1 MKALYF
7 WWTLYEFL
15 PNWPRCHIFASVAGN
30 LGTNWEV
37 SALMSYLPNLSPL
50 RSDVSLDSKMLS
62 CTKTHTHK
70 PGYDEKIVVKNYKKM
85 HLRFLIHLFWFPH
98 PYLMICY
105 VNLGFGIHMKRIKM
119 LVAWWLTL
127 FLWSTF
133 RPQRNSQWK
142 KYWSWRRLKVFFR
155 FLMWY
160 HVHVA
165 WELLAILDLMR
176 GKRVFPCWSAVFPG
190 SFCSLKWVT
199 KVLHQKATCDCFG
212 CMFVC
217 KYSPTSVG
225 TAWWN
230 WK

>member
-1 MKALYF
+1 MNFYL
-7 WWTLYEFL
+7 TDPDVIFL
-15 PNWPRCHIFASVAGN
+15 LVLLEIWAQTEKFLHSCHIYRTYH
-30 LGTNWEV
+30 LGPML
-37 SALMSYLPNLSPL
+37 ALILKCCP
-50 RSDVSLDSKMLS
+50 V
-62 CTKTHTHK
+62 TKHTHK

-165 WELLAILDLMR
+165 WELLAILDLMC

-199 KVLHQKATCDCFG
+199 KVLHQKPTCDCFG

>member
-1 MKALYF
+1 MNFYQ
-7 WWTLYEFL
+7 TDPNVIFL
-15 PNWPRCHIFASVAGN
+15 LVLLEVWAQTEKFLHSCHIYRTYHH
-30 LGTNWEV
+30 LGPML
-37 SALMSYLPNLSPL
+37 ALILKCCPVP
-50 RSDVSLDSKMLS
+50 K
-62 CTKTHTHK
+62 HTHK

-105 VNLGFGIHMKRIKM
+105 VNLWFGIHMKRIKM

-199 KVLHQKATCDCFG
+199 KVLHQKPTCDCFG